1 MFQGFSAQVFM
12 APLSQLSWQRYD
24 HRALNNQLEQ
34 KNLNS
39 FEKYQR
45 EFLKNKYFQ
54 NLHK

>member
-45 EFLKNKYFQ
+45 QFLKNKYFQ